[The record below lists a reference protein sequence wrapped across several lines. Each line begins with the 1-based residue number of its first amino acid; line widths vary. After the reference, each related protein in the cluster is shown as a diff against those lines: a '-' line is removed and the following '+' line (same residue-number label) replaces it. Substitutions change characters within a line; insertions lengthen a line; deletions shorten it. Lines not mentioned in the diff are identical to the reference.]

1 METKNGSRNG
11 RGDIRDQIQQQ
22 QQHHQDSTYNFKTNS
37 SRSSTVTDDL
47 MIIIYNK
54 MTVNIVNTSSVS
66 DSVSGPVFVSS
77 FFLLYY
83 YY

>member
-1 METKNGSRNG
+1 MKTKNGSRNG

-47 MIIIYNK
+47 MI
-54 MTVNIVNTSSVS
+54 
-66 DSVSGPVFVSS
+66 
-77 FFLLYY
+77 
-83 YY
+83 